1 MNCSA
6 CGLNSSNEDYRK
18 ALTIAVDTGSQ
29 KLELARSREGL
40 RETAIHD
47 DLHRKEFERQMTYI

>member
-18 ALTIAVDTGSQ
+18 ALMIAIYIGSQ
-29 KLELARSREGL
+29 KLELACSREGL
-40 RETAIHD
+40 RETAIHEG
-47 DLHRKEFERQMTYI
+47 LHRKELESQMTYI